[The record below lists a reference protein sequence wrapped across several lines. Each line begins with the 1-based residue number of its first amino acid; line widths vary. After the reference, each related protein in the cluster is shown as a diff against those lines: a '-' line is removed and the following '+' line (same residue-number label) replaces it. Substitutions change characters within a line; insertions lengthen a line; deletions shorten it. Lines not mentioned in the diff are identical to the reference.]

1 MMQTT
6 TWQMILR
13 AEDPIAHSMGNIGNK
28 SMIMTKK
35 IGMPDGTIEEVPY
48 ITGDCLRHGLRET
61 AAYATLHAANML
73 DDPQLDRG
81 ALRFLFN
88 GGMITGKGDGSTFK
102 VNKYRE
108 LVILFPPLA
117 LFGGCTDARA
127 LPGQIDVW
135 EGNLVCSET
144 LHLLPKWVGEWAN
157 VNLKEVQNAWEMIE
171 EVQRV
176 RMDPE
181 LLPEKIKLLTEA
193 DQIVVHNKAAA
204 MEVARENDDAL
215 AVKESKSAMLPRT
228 HERFLQGSLFCWGV
242 TGRTY
247 TDLELDAFSYIMAC
261 YLANMKVGGMARSGH
276 GRMRVVEGRRVH
288 QLPMGSDIESLGEQL
303 TAGVGSLYRAH
314 VQERSED
321 LRKWLTSTVNS

>member
-6 TWQMILR
+6 QWQMILR
-13 AEDPIAHSMGNIGNK
+13 ALDPIAHAQGTIGNK

-48 ITGDCLRHGLRET
+48 LTGDCLRHGLRET
-61 AAYATLHAANML
+61 SAYATLHAADML

-88 GGMITGKGDGSTFK
+88 GGTITGKGDSSTFK
-102 VNKYRE
+102 VDKYRE
-108 LVILFPPLA
+108 LVALFPPLA

-127 LPGQIDVW
+127 LPGQLDVW
-135 EGNLVCSET
+135 EGNLVCLET
-144 LHLLPKWVGEWAN
+144 MHLLPTWVADWAKQ
-157 VNLKEVQNAWEMIE
+157 NLKETQPAWELVE

-181 LLPEKIKLLTEA
+181 LLPEKVKLLTEA
-193 DQIVVHNKAAA
+193 DQIIVHNKAAA
-204 MEVARENDDAL
+204 MEVARSNDDAI
-215 AVKESKSAMLPRT
+215 AIKENKSGMLPRI

-261 YLANMKVGGMARSGH
+261 YLANMKVGAMARSGH
-276 GRMRVVEGRRVH
+276 GRLQVVEGRRIH
-288 QLPMGSDIESLGEQL
+288 QEPLGSNFDALDTQL
-303 TAGVGSLYRAH
+303 TAGIGSLYRSH
-314 VQERSED
+314 VAARKDD
-321 LRKWLTSTVNS
+321 LKQWLTSAVNS

>member
-28 SMIMTKK
+28 AMIMTKK

-102 VNKYRE
+102 VDKYRE
-108 LVILFPPLA
+108 LVALFPPLA

-144 LHLLPKWVGEWAN
+144 LHLLPKWVGEWATA
-157 VNLKEVQNAWEMIE
+157 NLKEVQRAWELVE

-181 LLPEKIKLLTEA
+181 LLPEKIRLLTQA
-193 DQIVVHNKAAA
+193 DQIVCHNKAAA
-204 MEVARENDDAL
+204 LELARENDDAL
-215 AVKESKSAMLPRT
+215 AVKENKSAMLPRT

-303 TAGVGSLYRAH
+303 TAGVGTLYRAH